1 MLLSDSGA
9 ADEHI
14 DQMHEQENARLQNP
28 LCRAVSRSAKVS
40 IPMLDRKVDT
50 FSGGPMTGKVEQG
63 THLFGR

>member
-14 DQMHEQENARLQNP
+14 NQMHKQGNARKQKP

-40 IPMLDRKVDT
+40 IPMLDRKVDAL
-50 FSGGPMTGKVEQG
+50 SGGPMTGKVE
-63 THLFGR
+63 